1 MPKVSPAA
9 SIYFTGG
16 GFTRGFTGK
25 IHLARCFLRGRSVS
39 GDKNKQT
46 NSGTNKRTDGHRHR
60 AEPSLLR
67 RGFNKIQIKLNK
79 LPCSLQHSDNKVTLS
94 YNSKY
99 WFLPRDDMHSA
110 DFAVAR
116 CPSVCPSVRPSVTRR
131 YSIETAKLIV
141 KRFSPSGSHSILDFP
156 HQTVSQYSDRDLPIT
171 EASNAR
177 WHENRYFR
185 RICRFI
191 SEMIQDR
198 AIVTMKGV

>member
-1 MPKVSPAA
+1 MNRTLRFVSIVIIISSAAAVASVIIIIIIPILIIILIPRIIIYLMKVDKPQPIKRVYGSYKCGATMDA
-9 SIYFTGG
+9 KSKSRCQHIFHGG

-99 WFLPRDDMHSA
+99 
-110 DFAVAR
+110 
-116 CPSVCPSVRPSVTRR
+116 
-131 YSIETAKLIV
+131 
-141 KRFSPSGSHSILDFP
+141 
-156 HQTVSQYSDRDLPIT
+156 
-171 EASNAR
+171 
-177 WHENRYFR
+177 
-185 RICRFI
+185 
-191 SEMIQDR
+191 
-198 AIVTMKGV
+198 